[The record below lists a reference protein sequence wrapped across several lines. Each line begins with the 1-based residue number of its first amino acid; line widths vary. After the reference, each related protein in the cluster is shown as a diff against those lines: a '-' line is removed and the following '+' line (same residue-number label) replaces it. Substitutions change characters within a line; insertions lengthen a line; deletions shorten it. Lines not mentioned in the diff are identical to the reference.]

1 MAQDFSSYLKALQ
14 DFYSEAAWWNYAKQ
28 TNDKEEEI
36 SRLKVM
42 KEKAQILESELKKL
56 PSDMVRSGV
65 QDHIN
70 KALSL

>member
-28 TNDKEEEI
+28 INDKDEEI
-36 SRLKVM
+36 RRLEIM
-42 KEKAQILESELKKL
+42 KTKAQILESELKKL
-56 PSDMVRSGV
+56 PSDMARNGV

-70 KALSL
+70 KVLSL

>member
-1 MAQDFSSYLKALQ
+1 MTNDFSSYLKALQ

-28 TNDKEEEI
+28 TNDTEEENK
-36 SRLKVM
+36 RLKIM
-42 KEKAQILESELKKL
+42 KEKAQILQSELNKL
-56 PSDMVRSGV
+56 PADMVRDGV

>member
-28 TNDKEEEI
+28 INDKDEEI
-36 SRLKVM
+36 RRLEIM
-42 KEKAQILESELKKL
+42 KTKAQILESELKKL
-56 PSDMVRSGV
+56 PSDMVRNGV

-70 KALSL
+70 KVLSL